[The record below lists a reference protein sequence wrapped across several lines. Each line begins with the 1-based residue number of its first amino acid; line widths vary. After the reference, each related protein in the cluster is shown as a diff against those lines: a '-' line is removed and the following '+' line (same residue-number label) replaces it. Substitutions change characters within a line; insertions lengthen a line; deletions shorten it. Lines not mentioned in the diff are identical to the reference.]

1 MPSTLGT
8 PQGQA
13 SSDSPGRKAASA
25 VATIDPRWFQIAF
38 VGCFLAFGALAKD
51 FALTGAQVLGALSAS
66 LLTQAF
72 WLRRLGLPAQGVG
85 PYLSAVITAIG
96 ISVLVRAESL
106 WVHPLLAAV
115 ACSSKFVIRAGTGAQ
130 RSHVF
135 NPANLAAFLAFAF
148 VPGAWL
154 SPGQWGSETLLALW
168 LVALG
173 AWVTRCVG
181 RLDISLSFLLA
192 WGGLLATRLWWLETE
207 ATLAVSIWWHQFS
220 TGSLLLF
227 AFFMISDPMTTPR
240 TRSLR
245 VAYAV
250 LVALATF
257 VWQFVL
263 YKPHGL
269 IVMLLA
275 ASPLVPL
282 LNHWRPGERPQWLTA
297 NGTSPPHRPS
307 VAPGL

>member
-1 MPSTLGT
+1 MRL
-8 PQGQA
+8 
-13 SSDSPGRKAASA
+13 
-25 VATIDPRWFQIAF
+25 DPRWFQIAF

-51 FALTGAQVLGALSAS
+51 FALTGLQVLGALSAS

-72 WLRRLGLPAQGVG
+72 WLRRLGLPAQGIG

-96 ISVLVRAESL
+96 ISVLVRAESV
-106 WVHPLLAAV
+106 WVHPLLACV
-115 ACSSKFVIRAGTGAQ
+115 ACSSKFLVRAGAGEQ

-135 NPANLAAFLAFAF
+135 NPANLAAFLAWAV

-181 RLDISLSFLLA
+181 RLDISVSFLLA
-192 WGGLLATRLWWLETE
+192 WGGLLAARLLWLETE
-207 ATLAVSIWWHQFS
+207 ATLALSIWWHQFS

-245 VAYAV
+245 VAYA
-250 LVALATF
+250 LLIAVAAF

-269 IVMLLA
+269 IVMLLL

-282 LNHWRPGERPQWLTA
+282 LNRWRPGERPLWLTA
-297 NGTSPPHRPS
+297 SGRSPPHPPS
-307 VAPGL
+307 AAPGL

>member
-1 MPSTLGT
+1 MPRVD
-8 PQGQA
+8 A
-13 SSDSPGRKAASA
+13 
-25 VATIDPRWFQIAF
+25 RWFQIAF

-51 FALTGAQVLGALSAS
+51 FALTGLQVLGALSAS

-85 PYLSAVITAIG
+85 PYLSAIITAIG
-96 ISVLVRAESL
+96 ISVLVRADSV
-106 WVHPLLAAV
+106 WVHPLLACV
-115 ACSSKFVIRAGTGAQ
+115 ACSSKFLVRAGTGEQ

-135 NPANLAAFLAFAF
+135 NPANLAAFLAWAV

-181 RLDISLSFLLA
+181 RLDISVSFLLA
-192 WGGLLATRLWWLETE
+192 WGGLLAARLLWLETE
-207 ATLAVSIWWHQFS
+207 ATLALSIWWHQFS

-245 VAYAV
+245 VAYAL
-250 LVALATF
+250 LVAVAAF
-257 VWQFVL
+257 IWQFVL

-269 IVMLLA
+269 IVMLLL

-282 LNHWRPGERPQWLTA
+282 LNRWRPGERPQWLTA
-297 NGTSPPHRPS
+297 SGRSRPHPPS
-307 VAPGL
+307 AVPGL

>member
-1 MPSTLGT
+1 M
-8 PQGQA
+8 
-13 SSDSPGRKAASA
+13 AAQPPA
-25 VATIDPRWFQIAF
+25 RPLDPRWFQIAF
-38 VGCFLAFGALAKD
+38 VGSFLAFGALAKD
-51 FALTGAQVLGALSAS
+51 FALTASQALGALAAS

-72 WLRRLGLPAQGVG
+72 WLWRCKLPLRGVG

-96 ISVLVRAESL
+96 ISVLVRADSL

-115 ACSSKFVIRAGTGAQ
+115 ACSSKFLIRAGTGEQ

-135 NPANLAAFLAFAF
+135 NPANLAAFLAFAL

-173 AWVTRCVG
+173 AWVTRSVG

-192 WGGLLATRLWWLETE
+192 WGSLLAARLWWIET
-207 ATLAVSIWWHQFS
+207 APALAASLWWHQFS

-240 TRSLR
+240 TRALR

-250 LVALATF
+250 LVAMAAF
-257 VWQFVL
+257 IWQFVL
-263 YKPHGL
+263 YISQRIFAGHQRRD
-269 IVMLLA
+269 A
-275 ASPLVPL
+275 ARRARGKDQGPA
-282 LNHWRPGERPQWLTA
+282 GI
-297 NGTSPPHRPS
+297 
-307 VAPGL
+307 